1 MKFLTLIKDKIVN
14 YFFIVFISL
23 IIFLIPL
30 KILSYGW
37 SPNYAML
44 ISASFAKSK
53 DFPIS
58 DKIIKESVVNNK
70 PVYHFAKED
79 ALFYL
84 VVSAFIIFN
93 IIGLCSTNNPITWFA
108 AMSLLMMANGKF
120 ILRIL
125 DSSPQLLLSML
136 LMYII
141 ALFSS
146 TIKENPKASAFAL
159 ILYIWILRCIIPP
172 EVYSLDRINISYK
185 YYWSLPLKDF
195 VPLLIENCWLLF
207 APLIIWIESY
217 KKKISYITLLNDSL
231 LFVALFIQLFVNLGL
246 NDLALFRDSLLLIWF
261 SNKFSEI
268 VNLSSCFKEARVK
281 YAFSLFVL
289 VTFFLLSTHD
299 GLGRYSM
306 RCIDTMPID
315 FSMTELKTWKPEPGG
330 MIYSDD
336 INFTF
341 SQYYFNPDAN
351 YSYVNINSF
360 SLFEK
365 EKENLLKIDSMLYEK
380 KIPLPDYYE
389 DWVEQ
394 MKPADRL
401 VTSEKINGL
410 DNIEWIQCGH
420 KRWIGK
426 LKAKS

>member
-1 MKFLTLIKDKIVN
+1 
-14 YFFIVFISL
+14 
-23 IIFLIPL
+23 
-30 KILSYGW
+30 
-37 SPNYAML
+37 
-44 ISASFAKSK
+44 
-53 DFPIS
+53 
-58 DKIIKESVVNNK
+58 
-70 PVYHFAKED
+70 
-79 ALFYL
+79 
-84 VVSAFIIFN
+84 
-93 IIGLCSTNNPITWFA
+93 
-108 AMSLLMMANGKF
+108 
-120 ILRIL
+120 
-125 DSSPQLLLSML
+125 
-136 LMYII
+136 
-141 ALFSS
+141 
-146 TIKENPKASAFAL
+146 
-159 ILYIWILRCIIPP
+159 
-172 EVYSLDRINISYK
+172 
-185 YYWSLPLKDF
+185 
-195 VPLLIENCWLLF
+195 
-207 APLIIWIESY
+207 
-217 KKKISYITLLNDSL
+217 
-231 LFVALFIQLFVNLGL
+231 
-246 NDLALFRDSLLLIWF
+246 
-261 SNKFSEI
+261 
-268 VNLSSCFKEARVK
+268 
-281 YAFSLFVL
+281 
-289 VTFFLLSTHD
+289 
-299 GLGRYSM
+299 
-306 RCIDTMPID
+306 MPID